1 MYTMNR
7 CFPRH
12 GLTRALLN
20 ATAAFLILITGSVAL
35 SANAQTPQQRIPPM
49 AAKALRGV
57 LVVTQPPEILL
68 NDQPA
73 RLSPGARIRGRNN
86 LLVLSGALVGQ
97 PLQVRYLLDTSGLV
111 HEVWILTDAEL
122 QDTQ

>member
-1 MYTMNR
+1 MNR

-20 ATAAFLILITGSVAL
+20 AAAAFLILITGSVAL

-86 LLVLSGALVGQ
+86 LLVLSGALIGQ

>member
-1 MYTMNR
+1 MNR

-20 ATAAFLILITGSVAL
+20 ATSAFLILITGSVAL

-57 LVVTQPPEILL
+57 LIVTQPPEILL

>member
-1 MYTMNR
+1 MNR

-20 ATAAFLILITGSVAL
+20 ATSAFLILITGSVAL

-86 LLVLSGALVGQ
+86 LLVLSGALIGQ

-122 QDTQ
+122 QDPH

>member
-1 MYTMNR
+1 MNR

-20 ATAAFLILITGSVAL
+20 ATSAFLILITGSVAL

-86 LLVLSGALVGQ
+86 LLVLSGALIGQ
-97 PLQVRYLLDTSGLV
+97 LLQVRYLLDTSGLV

-122 QDTQ
+122 QDPH